1 MSKPPFPFLSTLP
14 LATSAVANLSKVQ
27 LFSDTAQQ
35 LIFTQGN
42 FSIERYQQTD
52 FDHLMLDFPASIKN
66 AVVKRQAEYLAGRY
80 LGRLAMRQSGLFNA
94 EPPQLGTGLLRAPDW
109 PEVVTGSLTHHQS
122 KACAVVLTQPLSRE
136 NLIGVDTELWLTE
149 QQASEVA
156 ESIHNSKELQ
166 ILLHAGFTR
175 TETTTLL
182 FSAKEALFKAICPF
196 VGEYFGFKAA
206 ELKACSKL
214 VDKDTINHRVG
225 WFHLELLTDWVA
237 ARAPQRNYCCW
248 FSCNEFDVLT
258 LVCSDA
264 VNAPWLRDTDR
275 A

>member
-1 MSKPPFPFLSTLP
+1 MTEPPFPFLSTLP
-14 LATSAVANLSKVQ
+14 LATSAVANLSKIQ

-35 LIFTQGN
+35 LIFTQGH

-52 FDHLMLDFPASIKN
+52 FYHLMLDFPQSIKK

-80 LGRLAMRQSGLFNA
+80 LSRLAMRQSGLFDS
-94 EPPQLGTGLLRAPDW
+94 EPPQLRTGLLRAPDW

-122 KACAVVLTQPLSRE
+122 KACAVVLTQPLSTE
-136 NLIGVDTELWLTE
+136 NLIGVDTELWLTK

-166 ILLHAGFTR
+166 ILLHAGFTS
-175 TETTTLL
+175 TEATTLL

-196 VGEYFGFKAA
+196 IGEYFGFKAA
-206 ELKACSKL
+206 ELKACSWL
-214 VDKDTINHRVG
+214 AEKDTVNHRIG
-225 WFHLELLTDWVA
+225 WFHLELLTNWVA
-237 ARAPQRNYCCW
+237 AKAPQKNYCCW

-258 LVCSDA
+258 LISSDA
-264 VNAPWLRDTDR
+264 VNTRWLRDTNK